1 VDKAIKLVVPYV
13 NGVLSAATSERCA
26 AFSMDF
32 DLTEEQR
39 LLRDAVIDF
48 ARGELNDDIVER
60 DRTGAFSREAWAK
73 CAGLG
78 LLGLP
83 IPRKYG
89 GAGADAVT
97 TLVALEALGYGCTD
111 NGLIFSINAQLWA
124 CETPIARYGTEEQKG
139 RYLPGLCDGSLIAA
153 HGMSEPGSGSDAFG
167 MSTVAEPTDGGY
179 VLNGSKTFV
188 TNAPESDVFVVFAT
202 TDRTAG
208 FAGVTGFVIENGTP
222 GLTVGKPLSKMGL
235 RTSPMSELFFE
246 GCEVGEACL
255 LGKPGGGM
263 VIFNS
268 SMTWERSC
276 ILASTIGTMERQH
289 ERAVAYA
296 RERKQFG
303 QPIGGFQAVAH
314 KLVDMKL
321 RLETARL
328 LLYRLGWLL
337 DNGKPVALDSALVK
351 LYLSECFVRS
361 SLDALQV
368 HGGYGYMTEYELE
381 RDVRDAIG
389 SRLYSGTSEI
399 QYNIAAR
406 SMGL

>member
-1 VDKAIKLVVPYV
+1 
-13 NGVLSAATSERCA
+13 
-26 AFSMDF
+26 M
-32 DLTEEQR
+32 
-39 LLRDAVIDF
+39 
-48 ARGELNDDIVER
+48 
-60 DRTGAFSREAWAK
+60 
-73 CAGLG
+73 
-78 LLGLP
+78 P
-83 IPRKYG
+83 IPREYG

-124 CETPIARYGTEEQKG
+124 CETPIARYGTEEQKR

-246 GCEVGEACL
+246 GCEVGEGCL

-276 ILASTIGTMERQH
+276 ILASTIGTMERQL
-289 ERAVAYA
+289 ERTVAYA
-296 RERKQFG
+296 QERKQFG

-351 LYLSECFVRS
+351 LYLSDCYVRS
-361 SLDALQV
+361 SMDALQV

>member
-1 VDKAIKLVVPYV
+1 
-13 NGVLSAATSERCA
+13 
-26 AFSMDF
+26 MDF

-60 DRTGAFSREAWAK
+60 DRTGTFSREAWTK

-83 IPRKYG
+83 IAREYG

-124 CETPIARYGTEEQKG
+124 CETPIARYGTEEQKR

-208 FAGVTGFVIENGTP
+208 FAGVTGFVIENGTA

-296 RERKQFG
+296 QERKQFG

-351 LYLSECFVRS
+351 LYLSECFLRS